1 MAERIPLMN
10 DTRDY
15 PDHPICGVGIVV
27 FHQQKVLLI
36 RRGKPPRQGEW
47 SIPGGKQKLG
57 ETLHQA
63 ARREV
68 KEETGLKLGPLM
80 LVDVVD
86 SIFKDLQKQIQ
97 YHYSLVEWTGEFVS
111 GELNAADDASDA
123 KWFELSEIKNL
134 GLWEKTVEIINKA
147 DMIRKS
153 LVP

>member
-1 MAERIPLMN
+1 MN
-10 DTRDY
+10 DSRDY
-15 PDHPICGVGIVV
+15 PDRPICGVGIVV

-57 ETLHQA
+57 ETLQQA

-68 KEETGLKLGPLM
+68 QEETGLKLGPLM

-86 SIFKDLQKQIQ
+86 SIFKDSQDQIQ

-123 KWFELSEIKNL
+123 EWFELSEINNL

>member
-1 MAERIPLMN
+1 MAERLSLMN

-15 PDHPICGVGIVV
+15 PDRPICGVGIVV

-57 ETLHQA
+57 ETLQQA
-63 ARREV
+63 ACREV
-68 KEETGLKLGPLM
+68 QEETGLKLGQLM

-86 SIFKDLQKQIQ
+86 SIFKDSQQKVQ
-97 YHYSLVEWTGEFVS
+97 YHYSLIEWTGEFVS
-111 GELNAADDASDA
+111 GELNAADDASDVE
-123 KWFELSEIKNL
+123 WFELSEIKNL

>member
-1 MAERIPLMN
+1 MN

-15 PDHPICGVGIVV
+15 PDRPICGVGIVV

-57 ETLHQA
+57 ETLQQA

-68 KEETGLKLGPLM
+68 QEETGLKLGPLM

-86 SIFKDLQKQIQ
+86 SIFKDSQGQIQ
-97 YHYSLVEWTGEFVS
+97 YHYSLVEWIGEFVS
-111 GELNAADDASDA
+111 GELNAADDATDA
-123 KWFELSEIKNL
+123 EWFELREIKNL
-134 GLWEKTVEIINKA
+134 GLWEKTVEIIHKA
-147 DMIRKS
+147 DMIRKN

>member
-1 MAERIPLMN
+1 MN
-10 DTRDY
+10 DSRDY
-15 PDHPICGVGIVV
+15 PDRPICGVGIVV

-57 ETLHQA
+57 ETLQQA

-68 KEETGLKLGPLM
+68 QEETGLKLGPLM

-86 SIFKDLQKQIQ
+86 SILKDSQGQIQ

-123 KWFELSEIKNL
+123 
-134 GLWEKTVEIINKA
+134 
-147 DMIRKS
+147 
-153 LVP
+153 

>member
-1 MAERIPLMN
+1 MMI

-15 PDHPICGVGIVV
+15 PDRPICGVGIVV

-36 RRGKPPRQGEW
+36 RRGKPPRKGEW

-57 ETLHQA
+57 ETLQQA

-68 KEETGLKLGPLM
+68 QVETGLKLGPLM

-86 SIFKDLQKQIQ
+86 SIFKDSQVQIQ
-97 YHYSLVEWTGEFVS
+97 YHYSLVEWTGEFLS
-111 GELNAADDASDA
+111 GELNAADDASYA
-123 KWFELSEIKNL
+123 EWFELSEIKNF
-134 GLWEKTVEIINKA
+134 GLWEKTLEIINKA
-147 DMIRKS
+147 DMIRKN

>member
-1 MAERIPLMN
+1 MN
-10 DTRDY
+10 DSRDY
-15 PDHPICGVGIVV
+15 PDRPICGVGIVV

-57 ETLHQA
+57 ETLQQA

-68 KEETGLKLGPLM
+68 QEETGLKLGTLM

-86 SIFKDLQKQIQ
+86 SIFKDSQEQIQ

-123 KWFELSEIKNL
+123 EWFELSEIINL

>member
-1 MAERIPLMN
+1 MN
-10 DTRDY
+10 DSRDY
-15 PDHPICGVGIVV
+15 PDRPICGVGIVV

-57 ETLHQA
+57 ETLQQA

-68 KEETGLKLGPLM
+68 QEETGLKLGPLM

-86 SIFKDLQKQIQ
+86 SIFKDSQGQIQ

-111 GELNAADDASDA
+111 GELNAADDASYA
-123 KWFELSEIKNL
+123 EWYELSEIKTL

-147 DMIRKS
+147 EMIRKN
-153 LVP
+153 LVL

>member
-1 MAERIPLMN
+1 MMN

-15 PDHPICGVGIVV
+15 PDRPICGVGIVV

-57 ETLHQA
+57 ETLQQA

-68 KEETGLKLGPLM
+68 QEETGLKLGPLM

-86 SIFKDLQKQIQ
+86 SIFKDSQKQIQ
-97 YHYSLVEWTGEFVS
+97 YHYSLIEWTGEFVS

-123 KWFELSEIKNL
+123 EWFELSEIKNQ

>member
-1 MAERIPLMN
+1 MN
-10 DTRDY
+10 DSRDY
-15 PDHPICGVGIVV
+15 PDRPICGVGIVV
-27 FHQQKVLLI
+27 FHLQKVLLI

-57 ETLHQA
+57 ETLQQA

-68 KEETGLKLGPLM
+68 QEETGLKLGPLM

-86 SIFKDLQKQIQ
+86 SILKDSQGQFQ
-97 YHYSLVEWTGEFVS
+97 YHYSLVEWTGEFLS

-123 KWFELSEIKNL
+123 EWFELGEIKNL

-147 DMIRKS
+147 DIIRKR
-153 LVP
+153 LVL

>member
-1 MAERIPLMN
+1 MN
-10 DTRDY
+10 DSRDY
-15 PDHPICGVGIVV
+15 PDRPICGVGIVV

-57 ETLHQA
+57 ETLQQA

-68 KEETGLKLGPLM
+68 QEETGLKLGPLM

-86 SIFKDLQKQIQ
+86 SIFKDSQKQIQ
-97 YHYSLVEWTGEFVS
+97 YHYSLIEWTGEFVS

-123 KWFELSEIKNL
+123 EWFELSEIKNQ

>member
-1 MAERIPLMN
+1 MN

-15 PDHPICGVGIVV
+15 PDRPICGVGIVV

-57 ETLHQA
+57 ETLQQA

-68 KEETGLKLGPLM
+68 QEETGLKLGPLM

-97 YHYSLVEWTGEFVS
+97 YHYSLIEWTGEFES
-111 GELNAADDASDA
+111 GELNATDDASDA
-123 KWFELSEIKNL
+123 EWFELSEIINL
-134 GLWEKTVEIINKA
+134 GLWEKTVELINKA

-153 LVP
+153 LVS

>member
-1 MAERIPLMN
+1 MN

-15 PDHPICGVGIVV
+15 PDRPICGVGIVV

-57 ETLHQA
+57 ETLQQA

-68 KEETGLKLGPLM
+68 QEETGLKLGPLM

-86 SIFKDLQKQIQ
+86 SIFKDSQGQIQ

-111 GELNAADDASDA
+111 GEL
-123 KWFELSEIKNL
+123 LSLIH
-134 GLWEKTVEIINKA
+134 I
-147 DMIRKS
+147 
-153 LVP
+153 

>member
-1 MAERIPLMN
+1 MN

-15 PDHPICGVGIVV
+15 PDRPICGVGIVV

-57 ETLHQA
+57 ETLQQA

-68 KEETGLKLGPLM
+68 QEETGLKLGPLM

-86 SIFKDLQKQIQ
+86 SIFKDSQGQIQ
-97 YHYSLVEWTGEFVS
+97 YHYSLVEWIGEFVS

-123 KWFELSEIKNL
+123 EWFELSEIQNL

>member
-1 MAERIPLMN
+1 MN
-10 DTRDY
+10 DSRHY
-15 PDHPICGVGIVV
+15 PDRPICGVGIVV
-27 FHQQKVLLI
+27 FFQQKVLLI
-36 RRGKPPRQGEW
+36 RRVKPPRQGEW

-57 ETLHQA
+57 ETLQQA

-68 KEETGLKLGPLM
+68 QEETGLNLGPLM

-86 SIFKDLQKQIQ
+86 SIFKDSQGQIQ
-97 YHYSLVEWTGEFVS
+97 YHYSLVEWIGEFVS

-123 KWFELSEIKNL
+123 EWFELNEIKNL

-147 DMIRKS
+147 DNIRKN

>member
-1 MAERIPLMN
+1 MN
-10 DTRDY
+10 DSRDY
-15 PDHPICGVGIVV
+15 PDRPICGVGIVV
-27 FHQQKVLLI
+27 FHLQKVLLI

-57 ETLHQA
+57 ETLQQA

-68 KEETGLKLGPLM
+68 QEETGLKLGPLM

-86 SIFKDLQKQIQ
+86 SIFKDSKGQIQ
-97 YHYSLVEWTGEFVS
+97 YHYSLVEWTGEFLS

-123 KWFELSEIKNL
+123 EWFELSEIKNL
-134 GLWEKTVEIINKA
+134 GHWEKTVEIISKA

>member
-1 MAERIPLMN
+1 MN

-15 PDHPICGVGIVV
+15 PDRPICGVGIIV

-57 ETLHQA
+57 ETLRQA

-123 KWFELSEIKNL
+123 EWFELSEIKNL

-147 DMIRKS
+147 DMIRKN
-153 LVP
+153 LVT

>member
-1 MAERIPLMN
+1 MN

-15 PDHPICGVGIVV
+15 PDRPICGVGIVV

-57 ETLHQA
+57 ETFQQA

-68 KEETGLKLGPLM
+68 QEETGLKLGPLM

-86 SIFKDLQKQIQ
+86 SIFKDSQVQFNNPPPHRGCILMNQ
-97 YHYSLVEWTGEFVS
+97 S
-111 GELNAADDASDA
+111 
-123 KWFELSEIKNL
+123 
-134 GLWEKTVEIINKA
+134 
-147 DMIRKS
+147 
-153 LVP
+153 

>member
-1 MAERIPLMN
+1 MN
-10 DTRDY
+10 DSRDY
-15 PDHPICGVGIVV
+15 PDRPICGVGIVV
-27 FHQQKVLLI
+27 FFQQKVLLI
-36 RRGKPPRQGEW
+36 RRGKPPRQGGW

-57 ETLHQA
+57 ETLQKA

-68 KEETGLKLGPLM
+68 QEETGLKLGPLM

-86 SIFKDLQKQIQ
+86 SILKDSQGQIQ
-97 YHYSLVEWTGEFVS
+97 YHCSLVEWTGEFLS

-123 KWFELSEIKNL
+123 EWFELSEIKNL

-147 DMIRKS
+147 DMIRKN